1 MQKKVAG
8 EKETTP
14 GSVDLNQMIPL
25 FLAASEE
32 RRAEAFAVLRGD
44 RKDEDEQHDVEEVG
58 KLVTQGEIANML
70 HVHPTTVRRW
80 KLPGQWLGRWPRYQ
94 VDEVMASLKS
104 ESFKAH
110 LRQLKQVRKDRKR
123 AATEAA

>member
-1 MQKKVAG
+1 MQKKVEGKTEAG
-8 EKETTP
+8 A

-44 RKDEDEQHDVEEVG
+44 LKDKDELNDVG
-58 KLVTQGEIANML
+58 RLVTQKEIADML

-80 KLPGQWLGRWPRYQ
+80 KLPAQWLGRWPRYQ
-94 VDEVMASLKS
+94 VDEV
-104 ESFKAH
+104 KAH
-110 LRQLKQVRKDRKR
+110 LGSDSFQDRLRQLKQVRKDRKR